1 MSIYEAVELMRRGLN
16 NCAYELGSSSY
27 RDRCEGISV
36 SSSDNKLNVVVRMHV
51 ADPSYKQEVMD
62 NVRNTI
68 NSIRYQYDIPYGIR
82 YEVRWCW

>member
-16 NCAYELGSSSY
+16 NCAYVLGSTSY
-27 RDRCEGISV
+27 QDRCEGISV
-36 SSSDNKLNVVVRMHV
+36 SNRGDTLIVVIRMHV

-68 NSIRYQYDIPYGIR
+68 NSIRYQYDIPFGIR
-82 YEVRWCW
+82 YEVRWC